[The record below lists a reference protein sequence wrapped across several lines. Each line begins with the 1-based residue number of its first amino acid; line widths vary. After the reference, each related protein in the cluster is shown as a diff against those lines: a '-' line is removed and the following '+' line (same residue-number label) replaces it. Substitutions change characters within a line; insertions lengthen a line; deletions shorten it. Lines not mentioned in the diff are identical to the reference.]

1 MRDPV
6 SEPEPVG
13 LILSAPGLLEWMGA
27 GFGHPV
33 ARASPQSLSIGGI
46 RLEDVI
52 GALPAAIY
60 TTDADG
66 RITFYNEAAAELWG
80 CHPEIGKSEFCG
92 SWKLYWPDGSPLPHG
107 ECPMAVALKEQRIV
121 RGIEAVAERP
131 DGTLVNF
138 VPYPTPLFDDSGI
151 LVGAVNMLIDITDR
165 KRAEADAQQL
175 ASIVESSDDAII
187 SKDLDGIITSWNR
200 GAERLFGYSAEEV
213 IGKPV
218 TILISADRQHE
229 EPEIL
234 ARLRR
239 GERIEQY
246 DTVRRRKDGSLID
259 ISLTVS
265 PIKAT
270 YGRIIGASKI
280 ARDVTER
287 KRVQE
292 QQKLLVN
299 EMKHRIKNS
308 LATIQAIAT
317 QTLNQHAEERDAFIA
332 RLHALSNAH
341 DLLTSETWERAPL
354 HAIVTRALAPF
365 HEQRLDC
372 ITIDGPTDLYLDS
385 TKSVMVAM
393 VVHEL
398 ATNAVKYG
406 ALSNG
411 SGRITVTWEQCAE
424 PDLAKLVWRERDGP
438 TVGPPT
444 QKGFGSHLIER
455 AFGGHLGTA
464 QLVFHPEGLCCTLD
478 IQL

>member
-1 MRDPV
+1 
-6 SEPEPVG
+6 
-13 LILSAPGLLEWMGA
+13 MGA
-27 GFGHPV
+27 GFGDAIAHT
-33 ARASPQSLSIGGI
+33 RPQSLSIGGI

-52 GALPAAIY
+52 RALPAAIY

-80 CHPEIGKSEFCG
+80 CRPEIGKSEFCG

-107 ECPMAVALKEQRIV
+107 ECPMAVALKEQREV
-121 RGIEAVAERP
+121 RGMEAVAERP
-131 DGTLVNF
+131 DGTLVHF

-165 KRAEADAQQL
+165 KRAEADAQRL
-175 ASIVESSDDAII
+175 ASLVESSDDAII

-200 GAERLFGYSAEEV
+200 GAERLFGYSGEEV

-218 TILISADRQHE
+218 TILIPADRRHE

-239 GERIEQY
+239 GERIDHY

-270 YGRIIGASKI
+270 DGRIIGASKI
-280 ARDVTER
+280 ARDITER
-287 KRVQE
+287 KRAQE

-354 HAIVTRALAPF
+354 AAIVTRALAPF
-365 HEQRLDC
+365 QEQRLDC
-372 ITIDGPTDLYLDS
+372 ITVDGSGDVLLDS

-393 VVHEL
+393 MVHEL

-411 SGRITVTWEQCAE
+411 KGRVTVTWEQCVG
-424 PDLAKLVWRERDGP
+424 PDLVKLVWRESGGP
-438 TVGPPT
+438 TVCPPT

-455 AFGGHLGTA
+455 AFGGQLGTA
-464 QLVFHPEGLCCTLD
+464 QLVFSPEGLCCTLD
-478 IQL
+478 VRL